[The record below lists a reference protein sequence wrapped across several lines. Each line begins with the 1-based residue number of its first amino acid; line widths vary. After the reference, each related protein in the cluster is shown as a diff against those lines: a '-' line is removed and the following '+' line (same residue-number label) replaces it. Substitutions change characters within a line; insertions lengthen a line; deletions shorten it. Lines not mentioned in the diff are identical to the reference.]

1 MYAIH
6 SSMGLFLLG
15 DSRQHGGSQGLSFL
29 RTHPLDEQRIQNLKA
44 ELPKAQAEYQ
54 KAKAAGK

>member
-1 MYAIH
+1 MQRLSERSGCRAI
-6 SSMGLFLLG
+6 
-15 DSRQHGGSQGLSFL
+15 
-29 RTHPLDEQRIQNLKA
+29 PLNLKT